1 MFVERFFTVPALNEA
16 ELTGIGRV
24 SQQIVLVAPDF
35 TPGGSDERHEHGFDV
50 FFLSGLGGV
59 SRHDVHCSWHG
70 GHVTPNRCLLRG
82 TIVAK
87 LASMRPYLIP
97 VVVGALAVSLA
108 AQEPAQEPTFRSS
121 TRIVPVVTT
130 VTDEQG
136 RLVPMLEREEFAI
149 LDNGKP
155 QDITFFQNDVQ
166 PFTVVVMLDYSAS
179 MTANLDRLRAAAEQF
194 LLRMLPADKGQVGA
208 FSDKIQFSGEF
219 TNDRDDLIFALR
231 DLQFGNPTRL
241 YDAISESIAMLRG
254 VEGRKVVLGF
264 TDGDDT
270 ASRVGM
276 GDVLDRA
283 RDEEVMIYA
292 IGLESEYFNG
302 QRMVRTRPDRG
313 LRRLAEETGGGY
325 FELKKTDEL
334 APTFT
339 RVAQELHSQYTLGF
353 TPTTLDGKEHK
364 LVVRMK
370 QPGMAARA
378 RRTYIASPER
388 LTESR

>member
-1 MFVERFFTVPALNEA
+1 MAA
-16 ELTGIGRV
+16 
-24 SQQIVLVAPDF
+24 
-35 TPGGSDERHEHGFDV
+35 
-50 FFLSGLGGV
+50 
-59 SRHDVHCSWHG
+59 
-70 GHVTPNRCLLRG
+70 
-82 TIVAK
+82 
-87 LASMRPYLIP
+87 
-97 VVVGALAVSLA
+97 AVSCSVAVPLA
-108 AQEPAQEPTFRSS
+108 QQATFRSS

-130 VTDEQG
+130 VIDAQG
-136 RLVPMLEREEFAI
+136 RLVPALERDEFTI

-155 QDITFFQNDVQ
+155 QEITFFQNDVQ
-166 PFTVVVMLDYSAS
+166 PFSVVVMLDFSAS
-179 MTANLDRLRAAAEQF
+179 MTANLELLKDASEQF
-194 LLRMLPADKGQVGA
+194 ILRMLPEDKGQVGA

-219 TNDRDDLIFALR
+219 TNDRDDLIFALN

-241 YDAISESIAMLRG
+241 YDAINESMAMLRG
-254 VEGRKVVLGF
+254 VEGRKVVLVF

-313 LRRLAEETGGGY
+313 LRRLTDETGGGY
-325 FELKKTDEL
+325 FELKKTDDL
-334 APTFT
+334 GPTFS

-353 TPTTLDGKEHK
+353 TPTLLDGKEHK

-370 QPGMAARA
+370 QTGMTARA

-388 LTESR
+388 LSPTD

>member
-1 MFVERFFTVPALNEA
+1 
-16 ELTGIGRV
+16 
-24 SQQIVLVAPDF
+24 
-35 TPGGSDERHEHGFDV
+35 
-50 FFLSGLGGV
+50 
-59 SRHDVHCSWHG
+59 
-70 GHVTPNRCLLRG
+70 
-82 TIVAK
+82 
-87 LASMRPYLIP
+87 
-97 VVVGALAVSLA
+97 
-108 AQEPAQEPTFRSS
+108 
-121 TRIVPVVTT
+121 VTT
-130 VTDEQG
+130 VTDAQG
-136 RLVPMLEREEFAI
+136 RLVPMLEREEFTI
-149 LDNGKP
+149 LDNGRP
-155 QDITFFQNDVQ
+155 QDITFFQNEVQ

-179 MTANLDRLRAAAEQF
+179 MTANLDRLKLAAEQF
-194 LLRMLPADKGQVGA
+194 LLRMLPQDKGQVGA
-208 FSDKIQFSGEF
+208 FSDKIQFSGTF
-219 TNDRDDLIFALR
+219 TNDRDDLILAMR

-241 YDAISESIAMLRG
+241 YDAINESIAMLRG
-254 VEGRKVVLGF
+254 VEGRKVVLAF

-270 ASRVGM
+270 ASRIGM

-283 RDEEVMIYA
+283 RDEETMIYA

-353 TPTTLDGKEHK
+353 TPALLDGKEHK

-370 QPGMAARA
+370 QPGMNART

-388 LTESR
+388 LTGTQ

>member
-1 MFVERFFTVPALNEA
+1 MR
-16 ELTGIGRV
+16 
-24 SQQIVLVAPDF
+24 
-35 TPGGSDERHEHGFDV
+35 GF
-50 FFLSGLGGV
+50 
-59 SRHDVHCSWHG
+59 
-70 GHVTPNRCLLRG
+70 
-82 TIVAK
+82 
-87 LASMRPYLIP
+87 LIP

-108 AQEPAQEPTFRSS
+108 GQEPTFRSS

-130 VTDEQG
+130 VTDMQG
-136 RLVPMLEREEFAI
+136 RLVPMLEREEFSI

-155 QDITFFQNDVQ
+155 QDVTFFQNDVQ

-179 MTANLDRLRAAAEQF
+179 MTANLDRLAAAAEQF
-194 LLRMLPADKGQVGA
+194 LLRMLPQDKGQVGA
-208 FSDKIQFSGEF
+208 FSDKIQFSGTF
-219 TNDRDDLIFALR
+219 TNDRDDLIFALK

-241 YDAISESIAMLRG
+241 YDAINESLAMLRG
-254 VEGRKVVLGF
+254 VEGRKVVLAF

-283 RDEEVMIYA
+283 RDEEAMIYA

-325 FELKKTDEL
+325 FELKKTDDL
-334 APTFT
+334 SPTFT

-353 TPTTLDGKEHK
+353 TPATLDGKEHK
-364 LVVRMK
+364 LVVRMR
-370 QPGMAARA
+370 QPGMNARA

-388 LTESR
+388 LTESQ

>member
-1 MFVERFFTVPALNEA
+1 MRRF
-16 ELTGIGRV
+16 
-24 SQQIVLVAPDF
+24 
-35 TPGGSDERHEHGFDV
+35 
-50 FFLSGLGGV
+50 
-59 SRHDVHCSWHG
+59 
-70 GHVTPNRCLLRG
+70 
-82 TIVAK
+82 
-87 LASMRPYLIP
+87 LIP
-97 VVVGALAVSLA
+97 VVVGALAVSVAGSALSRV
-108 AQEPAQEPTFRSS
+108 EGQEPTFRSS

-130 VTDEQG
+130 VTDMQG
-136 RLVPMLEREEFAI
+136 RLVPMLEREEFTI

-155 QDITFFQNDVQ
+155 QDISFFQNDVQ

-179 MTANLDRLRAAAEQF
+179 MTANLDRLAAAAEQF
-194 LLRMLPADKGQVGA
+194 ILRMLPQDRGQVGA
-208 FSDKIQFSGEF
+208 FSDKIQFSGTF
-219 TNDRDDLIFALR
+219 TNDRDDLIFALK

-241 YDAISESIAMLRG
+241 YDAINESLAMLRG
-254 VEGRKVVLGF
+254 VEGRKVVLAF

-283 RDEEVMIYA
+283 RDEEAMIYA
-292 IGLESEYFNG
+292 IGMESEYFNG

-325 FELKKTDEL
+325 FELKKSDEL
-334 APTFT
+334 NATFT

-353 TPTTLDGKEHK
+353 TPAMLDGKEHK
-364 LVVRMK
+364 LAVRMR
-370 QPGMAARA
+370 QPGMNARA

>member
-1 MFVERFFTVPALNEA
+1 
-16 ELTGIGRV
+16 
-24 SQQIVLVAPDF
+24 
-35 TPGGSDERHEHGFDV
+35 
-50 FFLSGLGGV
+50 
-59 SRHDVHCSWHG
+59 
-70 GHVTPNRCLLRG
+70 
-82 TIVAK
+82 
-87 LASMRPYLIP
+87 MRPYLIP
-97 VVVGALAVSLA
+97 VVVGALVVSSGLA
-108 AQEPAQEPTFRSS
+108 LSDVEGQEATFRTS

-130 VTDEQG
+130 VTDSQG
-136 RLVPMLEREEFAI
+136 RLVPMLEQDEFTI
-149 LDNGKP
+149 LDNGRP
-155 QDITFFQNDVQ
+155 QEITFFQNDVQ

-194 LLRMLPADKGQVGA
+194 LLRMLPQDKGQVGA

-241 YDAISESIAMLRG
+241 YDAINESQVMLRG
-254 VEGRKVVLGF
+254 VDGRRVVLAF

-283 RDEEVMIYA
+283 REEENMIYA

-313 LRRLAEETGGGY
+313 LKRLAEETGGGY
-325 FELKKTDEL
+325 FELKKADDL
-334 APTFT
+334 GSTFS

-353 TPTTLDGKEHK
+353 TPATLDGKEHK
-364 LVVRMK
+364 LVIRMK
-370 QPGMAARA
+370 QPGMNARA

-388 LTESR
+388 LTDSK